1 MQNTAKHKKPKHK
14 KGKSMKKNRE
24 IDLAEPQMG
33 EKYHTLEISLA
44 GSSLAVNAEWEPYC
58 ASHWVM

>member
-1 MQNTAKHKKPKHK
+1 MQNTAKHK

-33 EKYHTLEISLA
+33 EKYHSLEISLA
-44 GSSLAVNAEWEPYC
+44 GSSLAVKAEREPYC